1 MSGLIRYE
9 WLRLTTIRSTWIM
22 LGTPI
27 VLTAV
32 VGWLFGHFSN
42 SLDPGGDGATVSFGL
57 LISASPVMT
66 LAAVFLSVVFAQS
79 IGQEYRHGLIRVT
92 LTQFPHR
99 SRVLVVKIVMMG
111 ILMLVMAV
119 IVVAVL
125 WGAAIVGI
133 APTGGSIKYVAA
145 IDNPLIVRALLYVLI
160 FTMIAFAITM
170 ITRIIQ
176 LGIILPIVLALL
188 VEPIV
193 RVIVLIATMGGG
205 GGGQPDISSEPLILR
220 LLPFT
225 SGQSALATTGDPWQG
240 LMVFAIWCALLLIPG
255 WILFVRR
262 DA

>member
-1 MSGLIRYE
+1 MRGLIRYE

-22 LGTPI
+22 LAMPI
-27 VLTAV
+27 ILAAA
-32 VGWLFGHFSN
+32 VGWLFGHFS
-42 SLDPGGDGATVSFGL
+42 SALDRGGKGLTIGFEL
-57 LISASPVMT
+57 LINASPVMT
-66 LAAVFLSVVFAQS
+66 LAAVFLSVVFAQA

-99 SRVLVVKIVMMG
+99 SRVLVVKIAMMS
-111 ILMLVMAV
+111 ILVLIMAV

-160 FTMIAFAITM
+160 FTAIAFAITM

-188 VEPIV
+188 VEPII
-193 RVIVLIATMGGG
+193 RVIVLIATGAANNGR
-205 GGGQPDISSEPLILR
+205 PDIASEPLILR
-220 LLPFT
+220 LLPFS
-225 SGQSALATTGDPWQG
+225 SGQSALATDGDPWQG
-240 LMVFAIWCALLLIPG
+240 LLVFAIWGAVLLIPG
-255 WILFVRR
+255 WILFVCR

>member
-1 MSGLIRYE
+1 
-9 WLRLTTIRSTWIM
+9 
-22 LGTPI
+22 
-27 VLTAV
+27 
-32 VGWLFGHFSN
+32 
-42 SLDPGGDGATVSFGL
+42 
-57 LISASPVMT
+57 
-66 LAAVFLSVVFAQS
+66 
-79 IGQEYRHGLIRVT
+79 

-133 APTGGSIKYVAA
+133 APTGGSIQYVAA

-205 GGGQPDISSEPLILR
+205 GGQPDISSEPLILR